1 MALQRFLRSLLTF
14 LILSLLFSV
23 AYTQSPLYT
32 SNQNTYFLHGVA
44 CADVG
49 YLRQDWLANTRD
61 PTPLFS
67 ALVCLTLRWFHFP
80 ALFYGYYALLLGS
93 YVYTLHN
100 LASREVDLQPR
111 ARRLVFWALFFLI
124 HSAAF
129 RFVLSRTLGAEWT
142 YALEGGLANQR
153 LLGIVFQPSS
163 FGVLLLAAINLALQE
178 KIALALCALALTAWF
193 HPTYLLAVVLLFLA
207 ITIWKLAETLRA
219 NTSDESQQTAQSFLR
234 LLLFFLILI
243 SPVALYSITFVS
255 GVLPQVRE
263 QAHKILFQIRIPH
276 HADPA
281 VWFNSSSVFQI
292 FLMLS
297 GLSLA
302 RQKGLRWLIGI
313 PLLFGAV
320 LTFVVLLTRN
330 LSLALLFPWRV
341 SVVLIPLSV
350 TILLSRLAGLISSEA
365 EQPNREVLIWV
376 LPSFATA
383 LIAITLLLGWVRI
396 SLDLQRKH
404 SLPEGD
410 LIAFVAS
417 HKQPQDVYLI
427 PVKMENFRLASG
439 APIYVDF
446 KSTPYH
452 HLEVME
458 WYRRYKLATE
468 FYRSPSCERLEQFAL
483 EGVNHLVIATEDSL
497 DCARLERIY
506 ADEAYQLFRIHPTG
520 PMRSTP
526 LP

>member
-1 MALQRFLRSLLTF
+1 MTSRSSLRSLLTF

-23 AYTQSPLYT
+23 AYTQSLLYT
-32 SNQNTYFLHGVA
+32 SNQNTYFLHGAA
-44 CADVG
+44 CADIG

-80 ALFYGYYALLLGS
+80 ALFYVSYALLLGI
-93 YVYTLHN
+93 YVYILYN
-100 LASREVDLQPR
+100 LAKREVDLQPR

-129 RFVLSRTLGAEWT
+129 RFVIARTLGAEWM

-153 LLGIVFQPSS
+153 LLGSVFEPSS
-163 FGVLLLAAINLALQE
+163 FGVLLLAAIHLALQE
-178 KIALALCALALTAWF
+178 KIALAFCALALTTWV
-193 HPTYLLAVVLLFLA
+193 HPTYLLAVGLLFFA
-207 ITIWKLAETLRA
+207 IAICKLAETFQA
-219 NTSDESQQTAQSFLR
+219 NPRYDSRQTARNLLR
-234 LLLFFLILI
+234 LVLFFVILI
-243 SPVALYSITFVS
+243 SPVVLYSLSFVR
-255 GVLPQVRE
+255 GVSPQVRE
-263 QAHKILFQIRIPH
+263 QAHRILFQIRIPH

-292 FLMLS
+292 ILMLS

-302 RQKGLRWLIGI
+302 RQKGLRWLLGI
-313 PLLFGAV
+313 PLLFGAI

-330 LSLALLFPWRV
+330 PSLALLFPWRV

-350 TILLSRLAGLISSEA
+350 TILLSRLAGLIPSEA
-365 EQPNREVLIWV
+365 EQPNREVLIWI

-383 LIAITLLLGWVRI
+383 LIAITLLVGWVRV
-396 SLDLQRKH
+396 SLDFQRKH
-404 SLPEGD
+404 SQPEGA
-410 LIAFVAS
+410 LIAFVTS
-417 HKQPQDVYLI
+417 HKQAQDVYLI
-427 PVKMENFRLASG
+427 PVKMQDFRLASG

-452 HLEVME
+452 PLEVLE
-458 WYRRYKLATE
+458 WYRRYRLANE
-468 FYRSPSCERLEQFAL
+468 FYRSPSCEKLEQFAL
-483 EGVNHLVIATEDSL
+483 EAVNHLVIASAIAL
-497 DCARLERIY
+497 DCPGLERIY
-506 ADEAYQLFRIHPTG
+506 ADDSYQLFRIHPTE
-520 PMRSTP
+520 PMFSPP

>member
-1 MALQRFLRSLLTF
+1 MTLQRFLHSLLTF

-32 SNQNTYFLHGVA
+32 SNQNTYFLHGAA
-44 CADVG
+44 CADAG

-80 ALFYGYYALLLGS
+80 ALFYVYYAFLLGT
-93 YVYTLHN
+93 YAYTLYN
-100 LASREVDLQPR
+100 LASREINLQPR

-129 RFVLSRTLGAEWT
+129 RFVISRTLGAEWM

-153 LLGIVFQPSS
+153 LLGSVFEPSS

-178 KIALALCALALTAWF
+178 KIALALCVLVFTAWF
-193 HPTYLLAVVLLFLA
+193 HPTYLLAVVLLFFA
-207 ITIWKLAETLRA
+207 ITIWKLVETFQTNPNYDLR
-219 NTSDESQQTAQSFLR
+219 QTAPSFLR
-234 LLLFFLILI
+234 AVLLFVILI
-243 SPVALYSITFVS
+243 SPLVLYSLTFVV
-255 GVLPQVRE
+255 GVLPQITE
-263 QAHKILFQIRIPH
+263 QAHRILVQIRIPH

-281 VWFNSSSVFQI
+281 VWFNPSSVFQI
-292 FLMLS
+292 FLMLG

-302 RQKGLRWLIGI
+302 RQKGLRWLVGI
-313 PLLFGAV
+313 PLLLGAL
-320 LTFVVLLTRN
+320 LTLIVLLTRHP
-330 LSLALLFPWRV
+330 SLALLFPWRV

-350 TILLSRLAGLISSEA
+350 TILLSRLVGLIPSEA
-365 EQPNREVLIWV
+365 EQPNREVLIWI
-376 LPSFATA
+376 LPSSATA
-383 LIAITLLLGWVRI
+383 LIAITLLVGWVRI

-404 SLPEGD
+404 SQPERA
-410 LIAFVAS
+410 LITFVAN

-427 PVKMENFRLASG
+427 PVKMQDFRLASG

-452 HLEVME
+452 PLEVLE
-458 WYRRYKLATE
+458 WHRRYKLANE
-468 FYRSPSCERLEQFAL
+468 FYRSPSCEKLDQFGL
-483 EGVNHLVIATEDSL
+483 EGINYLVIASAVSL
-497 DCARLERIY
+497 DCPRLERIY
-506 ADEAYQLFRIHPTG
+506 ADNAYQLFRIH
-520 PMRSTP
+520 
-526 LP
+526 LPNR